1 MSANLRKPEFLRLI
15 FTDLLGHTRSIEVGM
30 NRLDEVVK
38 HGLVI
43 DGSSVPGYALVNES
57 DLLLLPES
65 ATPTPQSWDPAAAFI
80 MCGVYETS
88 GDPHPRD
95 PRNILRRVAT
105 KAAEMGFQLKVGC
118 ELEFFTLNREDNGRV
133 IPFDNGGYFCSQPA
147 DGSLDLRRDVIRTL
161 NTLHIPTTS
170 HHHEVANGQ
179 HEIGLNYRTAVTAA
193 DDIMLSRTVISEIAY
208 RQGLIATFMPK
219 PFTDQNGSGMHLH
232 QSLWG
237 LDGSRNLFT
246 SETTGDI
253 SLLATH
259 YVGGL
264 LEHATT
270 LAAVVAPTV
279 NSYKRLVPGFE
290 APTRVAWGYK
300 NRSTMVRVPHFNG
313 SAKAARIELRC
324 PDATSSPHLVI
335 AAMLAAGLDGI
346 SKKIEPPL
354 PTDEDLFEGTS
365 DTESLPGSLEL
376 ALKTLEKSDAMREF
390 LGSSVVDTLVKMRR
404 KEWKD
409 YVKSTG
415 DPGHSEITS
424 WEIDRYLH
432 VN

>member
-1 MSANLRKPEFLRLI
+1 MSTDLKHPEFLRLI

-30 NRLDEVVK
+30 DRLEEVVK
-38 HGLVI
+38 YGLVI

-57 DLLLLPES
+57 DLLLFPES
-65 ATPTPQSWDPAAAFI
+65 ATPTLQAWDSAAAFI
-80 MCGVYETS
+80 MCRVHETS
-88 GDPHPRD
+88 GNPHPRD
-95 PRNILRRVAT
+95 PRNILHRVAT
-105 KAAEMGFQLKVGC
+105 KAAEMGFQLMVGS
-118 ELEFFTLNREDNGRV
+118 ELEFFTVGRDTEGSV
-133 IPFDNGGYFCSQPA
+133 APLDSGGYFCSQPA
-147 DGSLDLRRDVIRTL
+147 DGSLELRRDIIRTL
-161 NTLHIPTTS
+161 NSIQIPTTS

-179 HEIGLNYRTAVTAA
+179 NEIGLQYKTATTAA
-193 DDIMLSRTVISEIAY
+193 DNIMLSRTVISEIACKK
-208 RQGLIATFMPK
+208 GLIATFMPK
-219 PFTDQNGSGMHLH
+219 PFPDKNGSGMHLH

-246 SETTGDI
+246 SDTSSSI
-253 SLLATH
+253 SPLAVH

-270 LAAVVAPTV
+270 LAAIVAPTV

-346 SKKIEPPL
+346 CRKVEPPS
-354 PTDEDLFEGTS
+354 PTEKDLFEGETE
-365 DTESLPGSLEL
+365 TESLPGSLEL
-376 ALKTLEKSDAMREF
+376 ALMCLDTSKIMRET
-390 LGSSVVDTLVKMRR
+390 LGDSVVDTLVKMRR
-404 KEWKD
+404 KEWND
-409 YVKSTG
+409 YVKATG
-415 DPGHSEITS
+415 NPGTSEITS
-424 WEIDRYLH
+424 WEIDKYLH

>member
-1 MSANLRKPEFLRLI
+1 MSAELRKPEFLRLI

-30 NRLDEVVK
+30 NRLEEVVK
-38 HGLVI
+38 HGIVI
-43 DGSSVPGYALVNES
+43 DGSSVPGYAFVNES

-65 ATPTPQSWDPAAAFI
+65 ATPTLQPWDPAAAFI
-80 MCGVYETS
+80 MCGVHDTS
-88 GDPHPRD
+88 RKPHPRD
-95 PRNILRRVAT
+95 PRSILRRVVDR
-105 KAAEMGFQLKVGC
+105 AAEMGFQLKVGS
-118 ELEFFTLNREDNGRV
+118 ELEFFTLSRHSDGSV
-133 IPFDNGGYFCSQPA
+133 IPHDQGGYFCSQPA
-147 DGSLDLRRDVIRTL
+147 DGSLDLRRNIIRTL
-161 NTLHIPTTS
+161 NALHIPTTS

-179 HEIGLNYRTAVTAA
+179 HEIGLHYRTAMTAA

-219 PFTDQNGSGMHLH
+219 PFPDQNGSGMHLH

-246 SETTGDI
+246 SETTGNI
-253 SLLATH
+253 SSLATH

-290 APTRVAWGYK
+290 APTRVAWGYR

-313 SAKAARIELRC
+313 SAKAARVELRC
-324 PDATSSPHLVI
+324 PDATSSPHLVM
-335 AAMLAAGLDGI
+335 AVMLAAGLDGI
-346 SKKIEPPL
+346 TKKLEPPS
-354 PTDEDLFEGTS
+354 PTDEDLFEEDS
-365 DTESLPGSLEL
+365 DTESLPGTLNL
-376 ALKTLEKSDAMREF
+376 ALTSLARSTAMREI
-390 LGSSVVDTLVKMRR
+390 LGESVVDTLVEMRR

-415 DPGHSEITS
+415 DPGTSEITS